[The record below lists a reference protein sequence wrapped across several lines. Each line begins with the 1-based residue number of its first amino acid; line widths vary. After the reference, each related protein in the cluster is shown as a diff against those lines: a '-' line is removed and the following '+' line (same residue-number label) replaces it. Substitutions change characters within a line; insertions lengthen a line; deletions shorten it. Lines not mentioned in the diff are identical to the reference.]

1 MNTTLKTH
9 LIRQRSLLALLVL
22 VIIVA
27 VLNPKFITP
36 DNLFNIFRQTSVNA
50 VIAVGMTLV
59 ILTAGIDLSVGS
71 VLALTGAFAASMI
84 AADISVWL
92 VVPTIL
98 LSGAL
103 LGSFSGLLVAKGG
116 IQPFIATLVTMTLL
130 RGVTMVYTDGR
141 PISSGF
147 SDNADAFAAIG
158 IGDLAG
164 VPVPVWIMA
173 AVFLLAWYLLKHT
186 PMGRY
191 IYAVGGNLE
200 ATRLSGINTGK
211 VLVFVYA
218 MSGLFAA
225 LAGLIVT
232 ARLSSAQPTAGASY
246 ELDAIAAVVVGG
258 TSLMGGKGKITGTL
272 IGALIIGF
280 LNNALNLLDVSAYYQ
295 TIAKSIVILVAVLA
309 DNYRLTQNPG
319 VHHETQ
325 THPARRRL
333 RRQPQRTGHGKRR
346 HRARHLDARQP
357 LLRHPERRRG
367 KTGKSARLRPR
378 RPRLTKRP
386 GKRTGER

>member
-1 MNTTLKTH
+1 
-9 LIRQRSLLALLVL
+9 
-22 VIIVA
+22 
-27 VLNPKFITP
+27 
-36 DNLFNIFRQTSVNA
+36 
-50 VIAVGMTLV
+50 
-59 ILTAGIDLSVGS
+59 
-71 VLALTGAFAASMI
+71 
-84 AADISVWL
+84 
-92 VVPTIL
+92 
-98 LSGAL
+98 
-103 LGSFSGLLVAKGG
+103 
-116 IQPFIATLVTMTLL
+116 
-130 RGVTMVYTDGR
+130 
-141 PISSGF
+141 
-147 SDNADAFAAIG
+147 
-158 IGDLAG
+158 
-164 VPVPVWIMA
+164 MA
-173 AVFLLAWYLLKHT
+173 AVCLLAWYLLKHT

-309 DNYRLTQNPG
+309 DNYLGR
-319 VHHETQ
+319 
-325 THPARRRL
+325 
-333 RRQPQRTGHGKRR
+333 
-346 HRARHLDARQP
+346 
-357 LLRHPERRRG
+357 
-367 KTGKSARLRPR
+367 KTA
-378 RPRLTKRP
+378 
-386 GKRTGER
+386 